1 MEDRVHGKRTKS
13 NRSRALEFQRKMD
26 VVLRLLRGEDLDA
39 IARELK
45 LKPERIVEWRDALL
59 ASGQAGLKSRGADGR
74 DDEIRRLKTKIGD
87 LTMDNEL
94 LNERIDRFEDGSG
107 PQSRRSKQ

>member
-1 MEDRVHGKRTKS
+1 MGNERKTPDRGRWNS
-13 NRSRALEFQRKMD
+13 QRKMD

-39 IARELK
+39 VARELK
-45 LKPERIVEWRDALL
+45 LKPERIIEWRDKFL
-59 ASGQAGLKSRGADGR
+59 AGGQAELKSREADAR

-94 LNERIDRFEDGSG
+94 LNERIDRLEDGSG
-107 PQSRRSKQ
+107 PRSRRSKR